1 MIRDW
6 KQWEGQIVNGTF
18 PLRQYLGGS
27 EHSAVFLTERRGR
40 EPQRAAI
47 KLVLADPATAGVQ
60 LSRWEATAKLSHPH
74 LLRLFETGS
83 CQLDKLV
90 LLYVVM
96 EYAEDNLAQILPHR
110 ALAPEEVRD
119 LLEPALDAL
128 TFIHGKA
135 LVHSR
140 LKPSNVMA
148 AQDQLKLSSDSLLR
162 SGDPA
167 GWVQPSVYD
176 APEIASGNI
185 LPASDAWSLGMTV
198 MEALTQRLPAVEGM
212 TEPLPETVPA
222 PFMGI
227 AHCCL
232 RRDPQ
237 RRCTV
242 TDIATRL
249 QSTASTSQQP
259 STVRIP
265 AASAKW
271 RYILPIAAVLLA
283 AAALLIGPKLL
294 NPRPDAQ
301 PAFLRFR
308 PSPRLRLKLRA
319 FPPKQERRRH
329 AGDRN
334 QTLPRPSRAM
344 NIRLPKRAASI
355 ARSPAPR
362 GKHSAPLAGGSDHG
376 KVLQQVEPVV
386 SKSAR
391 NTISGTIRIRVKV
404 EVDAAGNV
412 ERATFM
418 TEGPSKYFARQA
430 MQAAQQWKFA
440 PASSERPGGSKCMG
454 SAFRLQEIRNRSRF
468 RAGEAAY
475 VAGVRRAPRC
485 GGVRYPEPTV
495 RLFSQETLWRP
506 SQPGSPQCSFQ
517 YVRRHLRQ
525 EHPRGSLSSP
535 SPGNRRK
542 NLGLVLDHS
551 GLLLRRKQQHAV
563 TFRLERERGE
573 DFSAHPEVG
582 APEMRAF
589 HCLG

>member
-1 MIRDW
+1 MTRDW

-47 KLVLADPATAGVQ
+47 KLIPAQPATAGVQ

-128 TFIHGKA
+128 TFIHGKS

-148 AQDQLKLSSDSLLR
+148 AQDQLKLSSDSLFR

-167 GWVQPSVYD
+167 GSLGPSSKYD
-176 APEIASGNI
+176 APEVASGNI
-185 LPASDAWSLGMTV
+185 LPASDTWSLGMTV

-232 RRDPQ
+232 RRDPR
-237 RRCTV
+237 RRCAV
-242 TDIATRL
+242 SDIATRL
-249 QSTASTSQQP
+249 QSSLSTSQQP
-259 STVRIP
+259 STLRIP
-265 AASAKW
+265 AASARW
-271 RYILPIAAVLLA
+271 RYLLPVAIVALA

-294 NPRPDAQ
+294 NPRTDAQ
-301 PAFLRFR
+301 PASTVSSQPP
-308 PSPRLRLKLRA
+308 PS
-319 FPPKQERRRH
+319 Q
-329 AGDRN
+329 D
-334 QTLPRPSRAM
+334 
-344 NIRLPKRAASI
+344 
-355 ARSPAPR
+355 AP
-362 GKHSAPLAGGSDHG
+362 SAPLKQEPTPAAAETKPSAVKRHEHQTSKAAAPATVPAPATASTPPAGGDHG
-376 KVLQQVEPVV
+376 DVLQQVEPVV

-412 ERATFM
+412 ERTTFI
-418 TEGPSKYFARQA
+418 TEGPSKYFARQS

-440 PASSERPGGSKCMG
+440 PAQANAQAAPSAWILHFAFRRSGTEVSSEPAK
-454 SAFRLQEIRNRSRF
+454 
-468 RAGEAAY
+468 
-475 VAGVRRAPRC
+475 P
-485 GGVRYPEPTV
+485 
-495 RLFSQETLWRP
+495 
-506 SQPGSPQCSFQ
+506 
-517 YVRRHLRQ
+517 
-525 EHPRGSLSSP
+525 
-535 SPGNRRK
+535 
-542 NLGLVLDHS
+542 
-551 GLLLRRKQQHAV
+551 
-563 TFRLERERGE
+563 
-573 DFSAHPEVG
+573 
-582 APEMRAF
+582 
-589 HCLG
+589 